1 MYFFIFIIFFILVC
15 ILGFNGRMI
24 NQEEKFQ
31 MGDTCLNYAS
41 KNSYKHC
48 NGSNTISCKECP

>member
-24 NQEEKFQ
+24 NQEEKF
-31 MGDTCLNYAS
+31 MGDTCLNHAS

>member
-24 NQEEKFQ
+24 NQDTEKFIS
-31 MGDTCLNYAS
+31 DTCLNYGS
-41 KNSYKHC
+41 TYHKPC
-48 NGSNTISCKECP
+48 NGQNMISCNECL